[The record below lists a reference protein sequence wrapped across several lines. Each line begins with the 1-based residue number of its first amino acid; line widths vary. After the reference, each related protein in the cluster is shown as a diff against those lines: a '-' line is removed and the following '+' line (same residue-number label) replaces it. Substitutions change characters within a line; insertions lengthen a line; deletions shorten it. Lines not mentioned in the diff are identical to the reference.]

1 MLQGR
6 KHIIRK
12 VQDQTFREQQS
23 AFFFF
28 FAFLVWVIELKN
40 LEEQVILRENPQNR
54 KNIFMYINLKFKNC

>member
-23 AFFFF
+23 AFFF

-54 KNIFMYINLKFKNC
+54 KIYLCT